1 MAENDRDNQSLDELL
16 RRVDRMAGGQD
27 KRSQKNLMSDADGE
41 DENSETDVFDTEYDM
56 AGDPPAE
63 QSVEESGGRPSL
75 GGKIVM
81 EGSVDEAEAAGG
93 GSVSEQFQKQ
103 EISGSSGART
113 YPPNI
118 QRILDIQLPVTVSFG
133 TARKQLEEILKLAPG
148 SLIELDK
155 GPEDPVCLL
164 VNGKPLAWGRVVD
177 VDGYYAVE
185 ITEILDRSERIQSLG
200 ES

>member
-1 MAENDRDNQSLDELL
+1 H
-16 RRVDRMAGGQD
+16 
-27 KRSQKNLMSDADGE
+27 
-41 DENSETDVFDTEYDM
+41 
-56 AGDPPAE
+56 
-63 QSVEESGGRPSL
+63 
-75 GGKIVM
+75 
-81 EGSVDEAEAAGG
+81 
-93 GSVSEQFQKQ
+93 KQ
-103 EISGSSGART
+103 ERGGVSGARM